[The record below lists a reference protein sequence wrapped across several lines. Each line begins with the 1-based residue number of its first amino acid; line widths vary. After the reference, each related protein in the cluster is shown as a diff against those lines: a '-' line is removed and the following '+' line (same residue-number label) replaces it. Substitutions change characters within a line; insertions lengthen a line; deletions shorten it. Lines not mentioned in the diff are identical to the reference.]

1 MSKNTEQ
8 PSTTTESVE
17 LLDKAKGFWD
27 KNSKNITY
35 VSIGLILLVGGYLG
49 YKNFIQIP
57 TNKKAQ
63 EEIYKAEINFRN
75 DSLRLALDGNN
86 STPGFLKVIKN
97 YGGTPSGN
105 LAKLYAGECY
115 LQLGDFKNAIAQLE
129 SFSAGGAKQVEAK
142 VEGLLGDAY
151 AESKQNDKAISH
163 YRKAGTTFESDANMS
178 SEYLFRAGMLLEME
192 NKTADAVQ
200 VYQQIKDKFPRTER
214 GYSID
219 KYLARL
225 GTVK

>member
-1 MSKNTEQ
+1 MSKNTELT
-8 PSTTTESVE
+8 PTATESNE
-17 LLDKAKGFWD
+17 LLEKAKGFWNT
-27 KNSKNITY
+27 NSKNITY
-35 VSIGLILLVGGYLG
+35 ISVGLILLVGGYLG
-49 YKNFIQIP
+49 YKNFIQMP
-57 TNKKAQ
+57 ANKKAQ
-63 EEIYKAEINFRN
+63 EEIYRAEANFRK

-115 LQLGDFKNAIAQLE
+115 IQLGDFKNAIAQLE
-129 SFSAGGAKQVEAK
+129 SFNADGAKQVEAK

-151 AESKQNDKAISH
+151 AESKQNDKAIPH
-163 YRKAGTTFESDANMS
+163 YRKAGTIFESDANLS
-178 SEYLFRAGMLLEME
+178 SEYLFRAGMLLEMD
-192 NKTADAVQ
+192 NKSAEAIEM
-200 VYQQIKDKFPRTER
+200 YQQIKEKFPRTER

-225 GTVK
+225 GIVK